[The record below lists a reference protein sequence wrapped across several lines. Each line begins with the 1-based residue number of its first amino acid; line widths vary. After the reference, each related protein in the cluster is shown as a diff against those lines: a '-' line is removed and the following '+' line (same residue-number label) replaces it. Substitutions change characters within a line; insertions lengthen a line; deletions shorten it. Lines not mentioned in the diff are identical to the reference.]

1 MLKFNHN
8 KVFFTSD
15 THFSHKNIIRY
26 CDRPFASVEEM
37 NKGIITM
44 WNETVPK
51 DGIVFH
57 MGDVCFGG
65 NARWEEMLSQLNGT
79 IYLIRGN
86 HDMEHPPQH
95 LFGGVYD
102 QLMIQVEGDEEIPL
116 QKIFMHHFPFLTW
129 PEQHRGCWQL
139 FGHIHSKNGVSAWSG
154 KLQAGQY
161 DVDMDNN
168 DYKPVSFQQVKE
180 IITKQALY
188 ATKTI

>member
-102 QLMIQVEGDEEIPL
+102 QLMIQVEGDEEIPYL
-116 QKIFMHHFPFLTW
+116 ARATQRLLAIIWT
-129 PEQHRGCWQL
+129 
-139 FGHIHSKNGVSAWSG
+139 
-154 KLQAGQY
+154 Y
-161 DVDMDNN
+161 
-168 DYKPVSFQQVKE
+168 SFQEWCVSMEWK
-180 IITKQALY
+180 ITSRS
-188 ATKTI
+188 I